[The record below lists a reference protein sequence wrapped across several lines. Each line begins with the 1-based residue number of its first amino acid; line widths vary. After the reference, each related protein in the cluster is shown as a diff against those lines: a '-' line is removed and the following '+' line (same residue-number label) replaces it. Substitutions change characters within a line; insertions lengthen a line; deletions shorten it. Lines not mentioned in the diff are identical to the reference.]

1 MKKFFVVLLL
11 GFSVL
16 AHGQE
21 KPKAQDSKPVITK
34 EILEGRLKDLDIQEQ
49 QAVAQANAIHGRILE
64 VQDMLNYLKDQEA
77 KAEPKKEEKK

>member
-11 GFSVL
+11 GFGVL
-16 AHGQE
+16 VYGQE

-49 QAVAQANAIHGRILE
+49 QAIAQANAIHGRILE